1 MSTEELRYSLYTQIT
16 RNTPELRDVPS
27 VDKRKQMIVSY
38 YPVLSRNISSFA
50 RPSYLI
56 KILTP
61 PHKISHNSISYTNV
75 SRFIPRNFLSS
86 LLTRYALA

>member
-27 VDKRKQMIVSY
+27 VDRRKQMIVSY
-38 YPVLSRNISSFA
+38 YLVLSRNISSFA

-75 SRFIPRNFLSS
+75 SRFIPRNFPSP
-86 LLTRYALA
+86 LLTLYALA